1 MVILNPIPY
10 IIAARIIRIKQ
21 EFNIPIGSFIYIY
34 KVDHTDKI
42 VCFIENRH
50 ISGLIIMVWN
60 NDRDLN
66 PNEHLVV
73 LKLYQKPGGPIINSD
88 ELAKLIQ
95 IQQLD
100 IDNYEIKTA
109 HSTNVYLYNLNVYTI
124 REFLV
129 IKGQLYI
136 LKKHYTTE
144 LSYNLLKNEFL

>member
-10 IIAARIIRIKQ
+10 IISRKIIHVRQ

-34 KVDHTDKI
+34 KVDHSNKI
-42 VCFIENRH
+42 VCFMEHRQIT
-50 ISGLIIMVWN
+50 GLIIIVWN
-60 NDRDLN
+60 NECDLN

-88 ELAKLIQ
+88 EFAKLIQ

-124 REFLV
+124 KEYIIF
-129 IKGQLYI
+129 KGHLYS

-144 LSYNLLKNEFL
+144 LSYHPLNSEC